1 MLFWKWLQSWPVKK
15 VMPISRMKSSIS
27 QGTIFLSNKWKRF
40 KIIMMLLYSM
50 QLLRLLHGY
59 INILVSS
66 SSALCNINQ
75 ISKAKRFKETST
87 NQPISCILQLIL
99 AKKNPYLKKPVYNKA
114 VLKSPHNYVLV
125 KNILQ

>member
-1 MLFWKWLQSWPVKK
+1 
-15 VMPISRMKSSIS
+15 
-27 QGTIFLSNKWKRF
+27 
-40 KIIMMLLYSM
+40 MLLYSM

-99 AKKNPYLKKPVYNKA
+99 AKKNPYLKKPLYNKA